1 LDALWLGLRKR
12 RINWVLDCDIR
23 GFFDAIDHEWLMKF
37 IEHRVGDRRVV
48 RLIRKWLR
56 AGVFEEGKWTKTVVG
71 RAQGSVISPFLANV
85 YLHYVLDLWVTHW
98 GKHRAQGDVIVV
110 RYGDDFV
117 MGFQHRLEVQRCLQ
131 ELKERLGKFGLEL
144 PQRRLA

>member
-1 LDALWLGLRKR
+1 
-12 RINWVLDCDIR
+12 VLDCDNR

-56 AGVFEEGKWTKTVVG
+56 AGVYEEGKWTKTVVG

-85 YLHYVLDLWVTHW
+85 
-98 GKHRAQGDVIVV
+98 
-110 RYGDDFV
+110 
-117 MGFQHRLEVQRCLQ
+117 
-131 ELKERLGKFGLEL
+131 
-144 PQRRLA
+144 